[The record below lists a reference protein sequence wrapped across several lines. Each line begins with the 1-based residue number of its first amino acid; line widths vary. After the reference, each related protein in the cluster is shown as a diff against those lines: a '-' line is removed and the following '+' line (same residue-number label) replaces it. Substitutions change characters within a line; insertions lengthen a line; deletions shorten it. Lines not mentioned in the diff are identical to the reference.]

1 MAKTITPIK
10 GTDIIS
16 KTCDIINDNFT
27 SLDSRLKVRE
37 NDENAAGYAVEKM
50 EWDKTYNK
58 FKITL
63 NNGTEIES
71 DKIQPANSNRSGL
84 LSNSEQSIGGDKLF
98 ENNITL
104 SSNDSKLYG
113 SNNKLIVQQDG
124 NNVYIG
130 GKNGIVIKYDDA
142 GNFNRIIANNL
153 SNLSDND
160 IKIIST
166 YIEKNLS
173 SAVDKLTKQTTD
185 SSVTLWQIDGYNS
198 DSSKEVEYIN
208 SLKLRPWKNDGN
220 NDDSAHIDDVLYS
233 KMSKTY
239 YEFTEDYVWIISK
252 DNIFAS
258 INEEISGMQSAI
270 EGIKDGERKFI
281 LATRTQMY
289 NGYADTV
296 HSKGDIW
303 VVKADD
309 NENVAE
315 GNPYKKFVIGGFYL
329 CDSSLDYEHTGKNS
343 THSNGSNWTLL
354 TDYNSYLELQMK
366 SGGKLFDTV
375 ENAETANKVIEGATE
390 DGIIS
395 VVEKLSIINEWQK
408 ISGQKDIKDITFD
421 NLTNDYKLGS
431 YGDALQTAIKT
442 VELKTDINLDTE
454 IENLKDTFKALGEY
468 LRDKIKIYVLE
479 HVKLT
484 DAGTS
489 KEDFVKKFNAYYTA
503 EQNIYSK
510 ISKKSIS
517 DANTALKDAEQ
528 AKSDAAKALE
538 AAGSS
543 DSPLLSAFDVQDGV
557 VQYGDTKINGGLLIN
572 NMLYVSDPLN
582 NNITGGLSG
591 VKNDNVGLFL
601 GSTYKQAYGAANWDK
616 LDDDVKETYNY
627 TKPTVPVLLTKS
639 GYGSNIGGCYLDDIN
654 QKLMVPVGNIDG
666 EITCKSLKADNDST
680 NPNDAEATVTSNAF
694 KIKYGNAY
702 IEISLVNG
710 VPTIIGVDSNGDT
723 SWSFGAGSNDSAMY
737 NLIYNAIYGNVLYK
751 EKTISNGFEFDSLN
765 SKVNISLPTFTIVNK
780 YDPVFEYNNEYN
792 GSYMIIPLK
801 TRMKYKIGNKSHYF
815 YYDVIQ
821 KCPYYAEVIDILC
834 GFPIDIDKNNTN
846 QSLMY
851 YLYENEITEDNGLLK
866 YISDKYGITI
876 EDRDL
881 IKSDIEGN
889 TDTSCVNETEKCID
903 KHDMKY
909 SQYYIDYIKSA
920 HLSEYNYAMFQA
932 YYNTALSDDNG
943 STYGNNHFITA
954 GNKKTMYF
962 HDDFYELGEY
972 CTTMNKNKY
981 KNFYTNFTTNSYK
994 ATYEVKIYNQDGEWK
1009 NIIAGNNTGEALPYD
1024 SKNKP
1029 SYVLTE
1035 NYDEDWA
1042 TYKSEYC
1049 KKKGISESD
1058 FDYTYL
1064 FAFDKQDGLPTPRN
1078 LSELAFNS
1086 WWYSLDSI
1094 RRAVNGKENYN
1105 KENDDY
1111 FPRIFDV
1118 TSEIELF
1125 DTGIAEQEY
1134 GYTMTHIDKVSKY
1147 NYESLFNVSKYSNVA
1162 NSLEKKYTDLKL
1174 VYANYNETNILA
1186 YNTTKEYI
1194 KYRLSITESISGD
1207 IYIMTRTYTSEK
1219 DENSVETYEIKD
1231 TYLLNDET
1239 IERESLPT
1247 ELTDFFILMK
1257 VKFELKS
1264 SSDSNAFK
1272 FNTSYGTIEFN
1283 KTNES
1288 DSQDWLTIN
1297 MTVTPPGSSIEI
1309 TSDNSIYFDTTALT
1323 DLEKTIKVTRFK
1335 KTEKL
1340 SSIYQKPGLKDNL
1353 TLKIM
1358 NGDATTT
1365 DDPTIDTSYA

>member
-1 MAKTITPIK
+1 MLI
-10 GTDIIS
+10 
-16 KTCDIINDNFT
+16 
-27 SLDSRLKVRE
+27 
-37 NDENAAGYAVEKM
+37 
-50 EWDKTYNK
+50 
-58 FKITL
+58 
-63 NNGTEIES
+63 
-71 DKIQPANSNRSGL
+71 IQPN
-84 LSNSEQSIGGDKLF
+84 
-98 ENNITL
+98 
-104 SSNDSKLYG
+104 
-113 SNNKLIVQQDG
+113 
-124 NNVYIG
+124 
-130 GKNGIVIKYDDA
+130 
-142 GNFNRIIANNL
+142 
-153 SNLSDND
+153 
-160 IKIIST
+160 
-166 YIEKNLS
+166 
-173 SAVDKLTKQTTD
+173 
-185 SSVTLWQIDGYNS
+185 
-198 DSSKEVEYIN
+198 
-208 SLKLRPWKNDGN
+208 
-220 NDDSAHIDDVLYS
+220 
-233 KMSKTY
+233 
-239 YEFTEDYVWIISK
+239 
-252 DNIFAS
+252 
-258 INEEISGMQSAI
+258 
-270 EGIKDGERKFI
+270 
-281 LATRTQMY
+281 
-289 NGYADTV
+289 
-296 HSKGDIW
+296 
-303 VVKADD
+303 
-309 NENVAE
+309 
-315 GNPYKKFVIGGFYL
+315 
-329 CDSSLDYEHTGKNS
+329 
-343 THSNGSNWTLL
+343 
-354 TDYNSYLELQMK
+354 
-366 SGGKLFDTV
+366 
-375 ENAETANKVIEGATE
+375 
-390 DGIIS
+390 
-395 VVEKLSIINEWQK
+395 
-408 ISGQKDIKDITFD
+408 
-421 NLTNDYKLGS
+421 
-431 YGDALQTAIKT
+431 
-442 VELKTDINLDTE
+442 
-454 IENLKDTFKALGEY
+454 
-468 LRDKIKIYVLE
+468 KIYIQ
-479 HVKLT
+479 K
-484 DAGTS
+484 
-489 KEDFVKKFNAYYTA
+489 Y
-503 EQNIYSK
+503 Q
-510 ISKKSIS
+510 KKSIS

-1219 DENSVETYEIKD
+1219 DENSDETYKIKD

-1239 IERESLPT
+1239 IESLPT
-1247 ELTDFFILMK
+1247 ELTDFFNFMN
-1257 VKFELKS
+1257 VNFELKS
-1264 SSDSNAFK
+1264 SSDPNTFK

>member
-1 MAKTITPIK
+1 MDKTITPIK

-37 NDENAAGYAVEKM
+37 NDKNAAGYAVEKM

-153 SNLSDND
+153 SNLSDDD

-208 SLKLRPWKNDGN
+208 SLNLRPWKNDGN

-289 NGYADTV
+289 NGYANTV

-329 CDSSLDYEHTGKNS
+329 CDSSLDYEHIGKNS

-366 SGGKLFDTV
+366 SGGLLEKTV
-375 ENAETANKVIEGATE
+375 NNANNASVFIEHATS

-395 VVEKLSIINEWQK
+395 VPEKLTLIKEWYE
-408 ISGQKDIKDITFD
+408 ISGQEDITKIDFD
-421 NLTNDYKLGS
+421 NLSDKYNLGS
-431 YGDALQTAIKT
+431 YGDALQTAINAKDYD
-442 VELKTDINLDTE
+442 ESLSTDIATLSIEFKNLGTY
-454 IENLKDTFKALGEY
+454 LKD
-468 LRDKIKIYVLE
+468 KIEINKLS
-479 HVKLT
+479 HVNLI

-489 KEDFVKKFNAYYTA
+489 KKEFLNKFNTYYTA

-517 DANTALKDAEQ
+517 DVNTALKDAEQ
-528 AKSDAAKALE
+528 AKNDAAKALE

-582 NNITGGLSG
+582 NNTTGGLSG
-591 VKNDNVGLFL
+591 LKNDNVGLFL
-601 GSTYKQAYGAANWDK
+601 GSTYEQAYGAANWDK
-616 LDDDVKETYNY
+616 LDDDVKKTYNY
-627 TKPTVPVLLTKS
+627 TKPNVPVLLTKS
-639 GYGSNIGGCYLDDIN
+639 GYGSNIGGCYFDDN
-654 QKLMVPVGNIDG
+654 LTMKVPVGNIDG

-710 VPTIIGVDSNGDT
+710 APTIIGVDSNGDA

-780 YDPVFEYNNEYN
+780 YDPVFEYNHEYD

-834 GFPIDIDKNNTN
+834 GFPIDIDKKNNTN

-851 YLYENEITEDNGLLK
+851 YLYKNEITGDNGLLK

-876 EDRDL
+876 TEEEL
-881 IKSDIEGN
+881 TSDIGN
-889 TDTSCVNETEKCID
+889 TDGSYVNDTEKCKCIN

-920 HLSEYNYAMFQA
+920 HLSNYNYAIFQA
-932 YYNTALSDDNG
+932 YYNTAFSDANG
-943 STYGNNHFITA
+943 GTYGNNHFITA

-962 HDDFYELGEY
+962 HNDFNELGDY
-972 CTTMNKNKY
+972 CTTMNKNNY
-981 KNFYTNFTTNSYK
+981 KNFYTNFTTNSYN
-994 ATYEVKIYNQDGEWK
+994 ATYEVKILNQDGEWS
-1009 NIIAGNNTGEALPYD
+1009 NIIAGDDLPYD
-1024 SKNKP
+1024 SENNKP

-1035 NYDEDWA
+1035 NEDEDWA
-1042 TYKSEYC
+1042 SYKREYC
-1049 KKKGISESD
+1049 EKKGISESD

-1086 WWYSLDSI
+1086 LVYSLDSI
-1094 RRAVNGKENYN
+1094 RRAVNEKENYN

-1219 DENSVETYEIKD
+1219 DENSDETYEIKD

-1239 IERESLPT
+1239 IAKKSLPT
-1247 ELTDFFILMK
+1247 ELTDFFNSMK

-1264 SSDSNAFK
+1264 SSNFNTFE

-1283 KTNES
+1283 TANTS
-1288 DSQDWLTIN
+1288 DNQDWLTIN
-1297 MTVTPPGSSIEI
+1297 MTVTPPGSSSEI
-1309 TSDNSIYFDTTALT
+1309 TSDNSIDFDTTALT

-1335 KTEKL
+1335 QNEKL
-1340 SSIYQKPGLKDNL
+1340 SSIYQKPELKDNL

-1365 DDPTIDTSYA
+1365 DDPAIDTSYA

>member
-37 NDENAAGYAVEKM
+37 NDENAAGYAVEKI
-50 EWDKTYNK
+50 EWDKNNNK

-71 DKIQPANSNRSGL
+71 DKIQAANQNRSGL
-84 LSNSEQSIGGDKLF
+84 LSNSEQLIGGDKLF
-98 ENNITL
+98 GNNITL

-153 SNLSDND
+153 SNLSDDD

-289 NGYADTV
+289 NGANV
-296 HSKGDIW
+296 SKHSKGDIW
-303 VVKADD
+303 VVKAD
-309 NENVAE
+309 EKETVADE
-315 GNPYKKFVIGGFYL
+315 NPYKKFVIGGFYL
-329 CDSSLDYEHTGKNS
+329 CESSSDDEHTGKDS
-343 THSNGSNWTLL
+343 THSNGNNWTLL

-366 SGGKLFDTV
+366 SGGLLEKTV
-375 ENAETANKVIEGATE
+375 NNANEASAFIKNATS

-395 VVEKLSIINEWQK
+395 VPEKLTLIKEWYE
-408 ISGQKDIKDITFD
+408 ISGQKDITKIDFD
-421 NLTNDYKLGS
+421 NLSDKYNLGS
-431 YGDALQTAIKT
+431 YGDALQTAINAKT
-442 VELKTDINLDTE
+442 YDESLSTDIATLSIEFRNLGTY
-454 IENLKDTFKALGEY
+454 LKKT
-468 LRDKIKIYVLE
+468 IKIGDTPLVHTVLND
-479 HVKLT
+479 VGT
-484 DAGTS
+484 D
-489 KEDFVKKFNAYYTA
+489 KKTFLGIFNTYYKA

-557 VQYGDTKINGGLLIN
+557 VQYGNTTINGGLLIN

-582 NNITGGLSG
+582 NNTTGGLSG
-591 VKNDNVGLFL
+591 LKNDEVGLFL
-601 GSTYKQAYGAANWDK
+601 GSTYEAAYGAANWDGLK
-616 LDDDVKETYNY
+616 DDVKQWYKNSY
-627 TKPTVPVLLTKS
+627 TGEKNAEGKPTDVPVLLTKS
-639 GYGSNIGGCYLDDIN
+639 GYGSNIGGCYFDENLTM
-654 QKLMVPVGNIDG
+654 KVPVGNIDG

-737 NLIYNAIYGNVLYK
+737 NLIYNAIYGSVLYETK
-751 EKTISNGFEFDSLN
+751 QVVSTNVYEFDSLK

-780 YDPVFEYNNEYN
+780 YNPALTYSDDVD
-792 GSYMIIPLK
+792 GTACRIIPLK
-801 TRMKYKIGNKSHYF
+801 TRMKYKIGNKVKYF
-815 YYDVIQ
+815 SYDVTQ

-834 GFPIDIDKNNTN
+834 GFSIDIDTDNTS

-851 YLYENEITEDNGLLK
+851 YLYKNEIDKLVE
-866 YISDKYGITI
+866 YISNKYGITLTKNNLEKDI
-876 EDRDL
+876 VGN
-881 IKSDIEGN
+881 SDTTN
-889 TDTSCVNETEKCID
+889 KKYID
-903 KHDMKY
+903 KHDMTY
-909 SQYYIDYIKSA
+909 SQYYIEYIKFS
-920 HLSEYNYAMFQA
+920 HLSEYNCAIYKA
-932 YYNTALSDDNG
+932 YYNSAIDGQDATLDDY
-943 STYGNNHFITA
+943 TYNYVSA
-954 GNKKTMYF
+954 GENKIMNF
-962 HDDFYELGEY
+962 HDDF
-972 CTTMNKNKY
+972 KNIENEPTKY
-981 KNFYTNFTTNSYK
+981 TYFYNNFTTNSGES
-994 ATYEVKIYNQDGEWK
+994 TYEVKILNQDGEWR
-1009 NIIAGNNTGEALPYD
+1009 NIIAGNNKDGDLPYESSSD
-1024 SKNKP
+1024 KKP
-1029 SYVLTE
+1029 SYVIT
-1035 NYDEDWA
+1035 DTDADWA
-1042 TYKSEYC
+1042 TYKDVYC
-1049 KKKGISESD
+1049 EKKGISKSD
-1058 FDYTYL
+1058 FNYKYL
-1064 FAFDKQDGLPTPRN
+1064 FVFDKQDGLPTPRN
-1078 LSELAFNS
+1078 LCELAFNT
-1086 WWYSLDSI
+1086 WWYSLNSI
-1094 RRAVNGKENYN
+1094 VYKAN
-1105 KENDDY
+1105 NDDY
-1111 FPRIFDV
+1111 NEEYDDFYPRIFDV
-1118 TSEIELF
+1118 TCEIELF
-1125 DTGIAEQEY
+1125 DTGAGGEHTN
-1134 GYTMTHIDKVSKY
+1134 TMTHIDKVSKY
-1147 NYESLFNVSKYSNVA
+1147 NYERLFNVYKNSTEASEKESK
-1162 NSLEKKYTDLKL
+1162 KKYTNLKL
-1174 VYANYNETNILA
+1174 VYANYNVTNVLQYNETEA
-1186 YNTTKEYI
+1186 YIE
-1194 KYRLSITESISGD
+1194 YRLSITESISGD
-1207 IYIMTRTYTSEK
+1207 VYTITHTS
-1219 DENSVETYEIKD
+1219 KD
-1231 TYLLNDET
+1231 TLYLLNGEKISD
-1239 IERESLPT
+1239 LPA
-1247 ELTDFFILMK
+1247 ELSEFF
-1257 VKFELKS
+1257 
-1264 SSDSNAFK
+1264 SN
-1272 FNTSYGTIEFN
+1272 Y
-1283 KTNES
+1283 
-1288 DSQDWLTIN
+1288 N
-1297 MTVTPPGSSIEI
+1297 MTVTFTLDKTRGNTANVSIFDESSGKITFSGENSSDFKEDVLYIDMKVTPPTKDKLDIDESNGTIDFDTATTSTELPNTISVTRLYEDEAYSSAYQKMII
-1309 TSDNSIYFDTTALT
+1309 DPAINTTTSDDTA
-1323 DLEKTIKVTRFK
+1323 
-1335 KTEKL
+1335 
-1340 SSIYQKPGLKDNL
+1340 N
-1353 TLKIM
+1353 
-1358 NGDATTT
+1358 
-1365 DDPTIDTSYA
+1365 